1 MKPPRFEYVR
11 PDSEEEALAVLAE
24 HGDDAKV
31 LAGGQSLVPMLNMRL
46 ASPGVVVDV
55 NRIPGLDA
63 IAVDNGL
70 VRVGALVRQ
79 AAFERSPV
87 VLRRLPLAA
96 ECVPYIGH
104 FVTRNRGTVG
114 GSIAHAD
121 AKAEL
126 PLALLA
132 LGGAAVVRSAR
143 AERAIPAE
151 ELFVTHYTTS
161 LEPDELLVETVW
173 PDRGS
178 GVAFEELAL
187 RAGDYALA
195 MAACVLRA
203 ESGRVAEARVA
214 EARVAVAG
222 PSDRPSV
229 TAVGALLA
237 GHEPTPE
244 LARAAGEAARSE
256 VEPADTIHASAAYQ
270 RHLVGLL
277 VERAV
282 SRAWRNALEGAER

>member
-11 PDSEEEALAVLAE
+11 PESVEEALAVLAE

-55 NRIPGLDA
+55 NRIPDLDG
-63 IAVDNGL
+63 IAEVDGA
-70 VRVGALVRQ
+70 VRAGALVRQ
-79 AAFERSPV
+79 AAFERSDV
-87 VLRRLPLAA
+87 VRRRLPLVA
-96 ECVPYIGH
+96 ECLPHVGH

-114 GSIAHAD
+114 GSIAHGD

-126 PLALLA
+126 PLTFLA
-132 LGGAAVVRSAR
+132 HGGTAVVRSAR
-143 AERAIPAE
+143 GERTIPAE

-161 LEPDELLVETVW
+161 LEPDELLVATLW
-173 PDRGS
+173 PDRGAA
-178 GVAFEELAL
+178 VAFEEFAL

-195 MAACVLRA
+195 MAACVLGAQDR
-203 ESGRVAEARVA
+203 RVTHAIVT
-214 EARVAVAG
+214 VGG
-222 PSDRPSV
+222 PHDRPSV
-229 TAVGALLA
+229 MKA
-237 GHEPTPE
+237 GDHLIGQEVSPS
-244 LARAAGEAARSE
+244 LAREIGQAARAE
-256 VEPADTIHASAAYQ
+256 VDPADSLHASAAYQ

-282 SRAWRNALEGAER
+282 LRAWRSAPA